1 MNEKTKNETS
11 AETVFAD
18 WMKSVTDFWG
28 DMAKAEGGIPEM
40 FGMSSSRKPRTA
52 RQVQKNLETGSK
64 VFQSL
69 FSSFSSPENMETL
82 FKSADTLP
90 DFLTSLTRQTWDGI
104 FDIQKKWMERI
115 ARIGQETKA
124 YSFEDIDQE
133 TFKNIRDIY
142 EKEFQKFLHIPS
154 LGLNRFQQERTS
166 TLIDKYT
173 LFQTAVGELLY
184 MFYVPIEKTAAVMQ
198 EEIEQMAEKGELFE
212 DFKDYYNMWIK
223 VLEGHYMTLLKSPE
237 YTQVMDNAI
246 DANLQYIKAR
256 EEVMYD
262 LLQKFPV
269 PTNRDM
275 DELYKDFYL
284 LKKKVRELARKV
296 ERDEEQ
302 KSGQRF

>member
-1 MNEKTKNETS
+1 MNEEKKNETG

-28 DMAKAEGGIPEM
+28 DMAKAEGGIPEL
-40 FGMSSSRKPRTA
+40 FGMSSSRKTKTV

-69 FSSFSSPENMETL
+69 FSSFSSPENMETM

-90 DFLTSLTRQTWDGI
+90 NFLTSLTRQTWDGI

-133 TFKNIRDIY
+133 TFKTIRDIY

-154 LGLNRFQQERTS
+154 LGLNRFQQERAS

-173 LFQTAVGELLY
+173 LFQTALSELLY
-184 MFYVPIEKTAAVMQ
+184 MFYVPIEKTSAVMQ

-237 YTQVMDNAI
+237 YTTVMDSAI
-246 DANLQYIKAR
+246 DANLQYVKAR

-262 LLQKFPV
+262 LLQKFPI

-284 LKKKVRELARKV
+284 LKKKVRELAKKV

-302 KSGQRF
+302 KSGEKI